1 MRDQCSRTIFLKST
15 SSKRFAPPADSW
27 ECAPLPPPGNSDTIP
42 ARAMEGRHK
51 DVKRLPI
58 VMRLIAIINQK
69 GGSGKTTTAVNL
81 AAALGEQDRRV
92 LVLDLDPQ
100 ASASSWLGV
109 KDGGRGLLDVF
120 TDGLALAGLTQPTS
134 TEGVEIVPSST
145 WLVGAETALAGEV
158 GAETILRR
166 RLAALKGHWQY
177 ILIDCPP
184 ALGLLTVNALAAA
197 QEVLVTVESHVM
209 ALGGLARLLETL
221 DVVKERLNPDVKIT
235 GILAC
240 RVNARTR
247 HAQEVVEQLQ
257 TRFGSLLYHTLI
269 RENVRLAEC
278 PSFGQPITLYD
289 PQCNGATDYRQLAT
303 EVIRQENG
311 LTT

>member
-1 MRDQCSRTIFLKST
+1 M
-15 SSKRFAPPADSW
+15 
-27 ECAPLPPPGNSDTIP
+27 PPPDNSGTILS
-42 ARAMEGRHK
+42 RATEGRHK

-120 TDGLALAGLTQPTS
+120 TDGLALAGLIQPTS
-134 TEGVEIVPSST
+134 AGGVEVVPSST
-145 WLVGAETALAGEV
+145 WLVGAEKALAGEV
-158 GAETILRR
+158 GAETILRG
-166 RLAALKGHWQY
+166 RLAALKGPWQY

-197 QEVLVTVESHVM
+197 QEVLVTVETHVM

-221 DVVKERLNPDVKIT
+221 EVVKERLNPDVKIA

-240 RVNARTR
+240 RVDMRTR

-257 TRFGSLLYHTLI
+257 KRFGSLVYRTLI

-289 PQCNGATDYRQLAT
+289 PQCNGTTDYRKLAT
-303 EVIRQENG
+303 EVIRQE
-311 LTT
+311 TTRMA

>member
-1 MRDQCSRTIFLKST
+1 
-15 SSKRFAPPADSW
+15 
-27 ECAPLPPPGNSDTIP
+27 LPPPDNSGTIP
-42 ARAMEGRHK
+42 SRATEGRHK

-120 TDGLALAGLTQPTS
+120 TDGLALAGLIQPTS
-134 TEGVEIVPSST
+134 AGGVEVVPSST
-145 WLVGAETALAGEV
+145 WLVGAEKALAGEV

-166 RLAALKGHWQY
+166 RLAALKGPWQY

-197 QEVLVTVESHVM
+197 QEVLVTVETHVM

-221 DVVKERLNPDVKIT
+221 DVVKERLNPDVKIA

-240 RVNARTR
+240 RVDMRTR

-257 TRFGSLLYHTLI
+257 KRFGSLVYRTLI

-289 PQCNGATDYRQLAT
+289 PQCNGTTDYRKLAT
-303 EVIRQENG
+303 EVIRQE
-311 LTT
+311 TTRMA

>member
-1 MRDQCSRTIFLKST
+1 MNACRFMRKPELLPLAG
-15 SSKRFAPPADSW
+15 SSDRM
-27 ECAPLPPPGNSDTIP
+27 PLMT
-42 ARAMEGRHK
+42 
-51 DVKRLPI
+51 
-58 VMRLIAIINQK
+58 RLIAIINQK
-69 GGSGKTTTAVNL
+69 GGSGKTTTTVNL

-120 TDGLALAGLTQPTS
+120 TDGLALAGLVQPTS
-134 TEGVEIVPSST
+134 ADGVEVIPSSS
-145 WLVGAETALAGEV
+145 WLVGAEKALAGEV

-166 RLAALKGHWQY
+166 RLAALKGPWQY

-209 ALGGLARLLETL
+209 ALSGLARLLETL
-221 DVVKERLNPDVKIT
+221 EVVKERLNPDIKMA

-240 RVNARTR
+240 RVDARTR

-257 TRFGSLLYHTLI
+257 SRFGSLVYNTLI

-278 PSFGQPITLYD
+278 PSFAQPITRYD
-289 PQCNGATDYRQLAT
+289 PQCNGAADYRQLAT

-311 LTT
+311 RRA